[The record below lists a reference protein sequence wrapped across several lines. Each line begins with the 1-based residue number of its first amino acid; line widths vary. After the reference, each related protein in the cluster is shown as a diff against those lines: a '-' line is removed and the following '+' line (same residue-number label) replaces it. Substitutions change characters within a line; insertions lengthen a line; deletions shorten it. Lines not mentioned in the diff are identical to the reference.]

1 LYNVPL
7 SEADMM
13 EELIACITSDL
24 CVKLP
29 HQRKTHRDKL
39 AILVGTLLRVQE
51 SNLMVL
57 ASALPRKIAS
67 VDKRYQYIERYLT
80 NEAIAVAP
88 IMKAYAGEIFARVA
102 ASGEVIH
109 LMLDQSQIRGDMQ
122 VLMLSVRV
130 GKRALPVLWRV
141 RQTEGN
147 IGWETQET
155 LLHEVAS
162 WIPQDASVC
171 LSADR
176 FYGTA
181 ALVGW
186 CQQQH
191 WGYRIRLKGN
201 LIFRHNGGTITPT
214 TAHATGN
221 TYLCNATF
229 HRTEITTNIG
239 ILHEHGHPEPWFIA
253 MDAQPNRQTILE
265 YGKRWGIEAMFSDF
279 KSRGFGIANTQI
291 KKPKRLEK
299 LLLLLTLALYWA
311 TSTGMW
317 CHQQNPQKGT
327 IKKNSV
333 PLPHSSLKDSVSSSL

>member
-1 LYNVPL
+1 M
-7 SEADMM
+7 EAVIDR
-13 EELIACITSDL
+13 ITGDL

-29 HQRKTHRDKL
+29 WQRKTHRDKL

-67 VDKRYQYIERYLT
+67 VDKRYQYVERYLA
-80 NEAIAVAP
+80 NDAIAIAP
-88 IMKAYAGEIFARVA
+88 IMAGYAGEIFARLA
-102 ASGEVIH
+102 AQGEAIH
-109 LMLDQSQIRGDMQ
+109 LMLDQSQIRGEMQ
-122 VLMLSVRV
+122 VLMLSVRM
-130 GKRALPVLWRV
+130 GKRALPVLWCV

-147 IGWETQET
+147 IGWEAQET
-155 LLHEVAS
+155 LLNQIAG
-162 WIPQDASVC
+162 WLPQGASVI

-186 CQQQH
+186 CQEHH

-201 LIFRHNGGTITPT
+201 LIFHHNGGTITPT
-214 TAHATGN
+214 TAHATGKPS
-221 TYLCNATF
+221 LCHATF
-229 HRTEITTNIG
+229 NRTEVTTNIG
-239 ILHEHGHPEPWFIA
+239 ILHEASHPEPWFIA
-253 MDAQPNRQTILE
+253 MDAEPTRDTTLE

-279 KSRGFGIANTQI
+279 KSRGFGITNTHI
-291 KKPKRLEK
+291 RKPERVEK

-317 CHQQNPQKGT
+317 CHQQYPPKGT
-327 IKKNSV
+327 IKKNAV
-333 PLPHSSLKDSVSSSL
+333 PLPPSSQKDSVSSSP